1 MRRSASS
8 VTAIQTVQMR
18 RVFVTTY
25 CDPDS
30 HNGTPRCTHFLPW
43 TLTELLTRSLRA
55 SAAKSIPQ
63 QARPLVSQDPLYIMD
78 CNNEPQ
84 RRHPFSTGCQARLQS
99 HRPECGT
106 GNRKRPRRGRLV
118 SMPSAARD
126 DAQASR
132 AARWARDSRYDSLV
146 CAHSEQWLR
155 YLCPLGHMVGDL
167 PLPDLQRAVRID
179 LRLPLA

>member
-63 QARPLVSQDPLYIMD
+63 QARLLVSQDPLYIMD

-84 RRHPFSTGCQARLQS
+84 RCHPFSTGCQARLQS

-106 GNRKRPRRGRLV
+106 GNRKRPRRGRVV
-118 SMPSAARD
+118 SMPRAARD
-126 DAQASR
+126 VAPASR
-132 AARWARDSRYDSLV
+132 EARRACDSGHHSLV
-146 CAHSEQWLR
+146 CAHSGQWFR
-155 YLCPLGHMVGDL
+155 DICAMGHMVGDF
-167 PLPDLQRAVRID
+167 PIPDLQRALRVD
-179 LRLPLA
+179 L